1 MGLFD
6 NIFGE
11 KSTSRDRELSKQ
23 EAFAGILLGA
33 SACDGHIADE
43 EVQSLF
49 TITERMKMFENVSPQ
64 KWNSMMDV
72 LVKILKKEGPE
83 GLVNRCAQ
91 ALPEELSDT
100 AFANACDIV
109 LADGVVEDEEK
120 EFLDQLQQALS
131 IPGDTALTIVE
142 VMITK
147 NKG

>member
-6 NIFGE
+6 NIFGD
-11 KSTSRDRELSKQ
+11 KSSSRDRELSKQ

-49 TITERMKMFENVSPQ
+49 TITERMKMFENITPP

-83 GLVNRCAQ
+83 GLVNRCSQ
-91 ALPEELSDT
+91 ALPEELSET

-131 IPGDTALTIVE
+131 VPGDTALTIVE
-142 VMITK
+142 VMVMK

>member
-6 NIFGE
+6 NLFGD
-11 KSTSRDRELSKQ
+11 KSTSNRELSKQ

-33 SACDGHIADE
+33 SACDGHISDE

-49 TITERMKMFENVSPQ
+49 TTTERMKLYENMVPA
-64 KWNSMMDV
+64 KWNSMMDS
-72 LVKILKKEGPE
+72 LVKILKKEGPT
-83 GLVNRCAQ
+83 GLVDRCAR
-91 ALPEELSDT
+91 ALPEGLADT
-100 AFANACDIV
+100 AFANACDMV

-120 EFLDQLQQALS
+120 EFLDHLQKALG
-131 IPGDTALTIVE
+131 IDGDTALTIVE

>member
-11 KSTSRDRELSKQ
+11 KGNARELTKQ

-43 EVQSLF
+43 EVKGLF
-49 TITERMKMFENVSPQ
+49 TITERMRMFENVSPN

-72 LVKILKKEGPE
+72 LHKYLKKEGALKLVDRCAEALPE
-83 GLVNRCAQ
+83 GLRQ
-91 ALPEELSDT
+91 T

-109 LADGVVEDEEK
+109 LADGTVEDEEK
-120 EFLDQLQQALS
+120 EFLDYLQKTLELD
-131 IPGDTALTIVE
+131 GDTALNIVE
-142 VMITK
+142 VMIIK

>member
-6 NIFGE
+6 NLFGD
-11 KSTSRDRELSKQ
+11 KSSGNRELTKQ

-33 SACDGHIADE
+33 SACDGHISDE

-49 TITERMKMFENVSPQ
+49 TITERMKLYENMAPP
-64 KWNSMMDV
+64 KWNSMMDN
-72 LVKILKKEGPE
+72 LVKFLKKDGPLKLVDRCARALPE
-83 GLVNRCAQ
+83 GLADC
-91 ALPEELSDT
+91 
-100 AFANACDIV
+100 AFANACDMV

-120 EFLDQLQQALS
+120 EFLDHLQKSLG
-131 IPGDTALTIVE
+131 IDGDTALTIVE